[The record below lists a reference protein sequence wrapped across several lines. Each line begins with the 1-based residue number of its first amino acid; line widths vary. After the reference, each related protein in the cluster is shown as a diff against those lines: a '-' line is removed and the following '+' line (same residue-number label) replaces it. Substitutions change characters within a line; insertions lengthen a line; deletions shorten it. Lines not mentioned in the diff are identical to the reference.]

1 MKKGE
6 SPTLKA
12 CKGAEEC
19 IFYVSNSL
27 KEDVYFR
34 GLLVLENYM
43 KTLYENTHVQDI
55 FFLQSVF
62 VQWDF
67 MACQP
72 VALVKKW

>member
-1 MKKGE
+1 
-6 SPTLKA
+6 
-12 CKGAEEC
+12 
-19 IFYVSNSL
+19 
-27 KEDVYFR
+27 
-34 GLLVLENYM
+34 M

-72 VALVKKW
+72 VALVEK